1 MEQQISTSCDVDKS
15 SCHGCSWHKDAGVNR
30 STVNCALLK
39 LSQETSQSRDKVR
52 ARNCA
57 KKSKWAEQPC
67 REPIQEPT
75 KPSQRWHEN
84 PNDGYREN
92 EKAGKI
98 AQVQA
103 HWQESPSTIG
113 NKVQAQLATKSKH
126 NWQKSPSTIGYAH
139 VSYNR
144 RYLTFKTETPAQ
156 AGLFAE
162 NGYENEPTGA
172 PDPSTRKLV
181 RKITKLSKRTKIS
194 DSENLPRSSVNKTLP
209 CS

>member
-15 SCHGCSWHKDAGVNR
+15 SCHGCSWHEDAGVNR
-30 STVNCALLK
+30 STVNCALLT

-52 ARNCA
+52 AKSYA
-57 KKSKWAEQPC
+57 KKSKRAEQPC
-67 REPIQEPT
+67 CKSIQEPT
-75 KPSQRWHEN
+75 KPSQQWHEN

-144 RYLTFKTETPAQ
+144 RFKTKI
-156 AGLFAE
+156 
-162 NGYENEPTGA
+162 
-172 PDPSTRKLV
+172 PSTKIKLQPKLV
-181 RKITKLSKRTKIS
+181 SLPRMATKTSLRELPIPAP
-194 DSENLPRSSVNKTLP
+194 ENL
-209 CS
+209 